1 MEIAIVEDSGFE
13 LDQLYSYIQTYFSKR
28 QIFRRVDT
36 YQSGESFLEIWEKR
50 SYDLVFLDILMDRI
64 SGIDVARRIR
74 ETDKDCLI
82 IFISASKEFALQ
94 GFEVRA
100 FDYLVKPLTEERFEQ
115 TMELCRSEL
124 LKRIRYI
131 EVKESRTMVKV
142 PLHEIIYTDYYNHY
156 IQIHT
161 TDRMIRSYQQFD
173 SFSPLLLC
181 YPQFLCCYRNCIVN
195 MDRIASI
202 DKNDFIM
209 ETGERVPIIRNSRHE
224 IYQQYADYQF
234 AKINGGF

>member
-1 MEIAIVEDSGFE
+1 MEIAIVEDSGYE
-13 LDQLYSYIQTYFSKR
+13 LEQLYTYIQNYFSKR

-36 YQSGESFLEIWEKR
+36 YQSGESFLESWETH
-50 SYDLVFLDILMDRI
+50 SYDLVFLDIMMDRI
-64 SGIDVARRIR
+64 TGIDVARTIR
-74 ETDKDCLI
+74 QTDKDCLI

-100 FDYLVKPLTEERFEQ
+100 FDYLVKPITKERFDQ
-115 TMELCRSEL
+115 TMELCQCEL
-124 LKRIRYI
+124 LKHIRYI

-142 PLHEIIYTDYYNHY
+142 PLQEIIYTDYYNHY

-161 TDRMIRSYQQFD
+161 TERMIRSYQQFD

-234 AKINGGF
+234 CKINGGC